1 MTVRACWYRE
11 PASPDSHIC
20 SKRTPLHLHS
30 LRKNFITGYAVLL
43 IMTTDKEELQRISTW
58 HLLKTTLLEWNADNA
73 AHLSAAL
80 AYYTFFSLA
89 PLLIIA
95 TAIAGFVYGRE
106 AARGE
111 LVNQIGLYI
120 GYDAANL
127 IQTILRNTG
136 SSTPN
141 IVATVAGLIFLLYG
155 ATGVFSELKISL
167 NLIWDAPPPN
177 GSPWRTVLLNR
188 LFALAMVLGCGFL
201 LVLSLIISTALTSM
215 TSWIN
220 YWWPGMGAI
229 SQIINFFI
237 SFGLTIVVFGLIYQF
252 LPDVPVAWR
261 DVWSGAVATA
271 LLFSIG
277 RYLIS
282 LYLSYSTIGSTY
294 GAAGS
299 LAVLLLWIY
308 YSAQIFFLG
317 AEFTQVYA
325 RTKGTHWREH
335 ELLEEEGETA
345 EEEAPQPPS
354 ETRRRRL
361 TRSAQEL
368 ATAVGILTLVS
379 VINLIRGPFR
389 K

>member
-1 MTVRACWYRE
+1 MTV
-11 PASPDSHIC
+11 
-20 SKRTPLHLHS
+20 
-30 LRKNFITGYAVLL
+30 N
-43 IMTTDKEELQRISTW
+43 KEMLEGVSTW
-58 HLLKTTLLEWNADNA
+58 HLLKTTILEWNADNA

-95 TAIAGFVYGRE
+95 TAIAGLVFGRE
-106 AARGE
+106 AASGE
-111 LVNQIGLYI
+111 LVNQIAFYI

-127 IQTILRNTG
+127 IQTILRNTNDA
-136 SSTPN
+136 TPN
-141 IVATVAGLIFLLYG
+141 WIATIAGLVFLLYG

-167 NLIWDAPPPN
+167 NLIWDAPPRN
-177 GSPWRTVLLNR
+177 GSPWRAVALNR
-188 LFALAMVLGCGFL
+188 LFALVMVLGCGFL
-201 LVLSLIISTALTSM
+201 LLVSLVISTTLTA
-215 TSWIN
+215 TTDWIN
-220 YWWPGMGAI
+220 YWWPGMGVI
-229 SQIINFFI
+229 SQIANFVI
-237 SFGLTIVVFGLIYQF
+237 SFGLTILVFGLIYQF
-252 LPDVPVAWR
+252 LPDVTVAWR

-317 AEFTQVYA
+317 AEFTQVYT
-325 RTKGTHWREH
+325 RTKGTRWREH
-335 ELLEEEGETA
+335 ELLA
-345 EEEAPQPPS
+345 EEPAVEDGTTDDTPPLS
-354 ETRRRRL
+354 RRRRA
-361 TRSAQEL
+361 TKSITEL
-368 ATAVGILTLVS
+368 ATAVGILTVVS
-379 VINLIRGPFR
+379 VVNLLRGPLR

>member
-1 MTVRACWYRE
+1 MSNPPV
-11 PASPDSHIC
+11 
-20 SKRTPLHLHS
+20 
-30 LRKNFITGYAVLL
+30 N
-43 IMTTDKEELQRISTW
+43 KETLQRFTTW

-89 PLLIIA
+89 PVIIIA
-95 TAIAGFVYGRE
+95 TAIAGAIYGQD

-111 LVNQIGLYI
+111 LINQIAYYI
-120 GYDAANL
+120 DAESAAL
-127 IQTILRNTG
+127 IQTILRNTNAAKP
-136 SSTPN
+136 SLITT
-141 IVATVAGLIFLLYG
+141 IAGILFLFYG
-155 ATGVFSELKISL
+155 ATGVFSELKSSL
-167 NLIWDAPPPN
+167 NLIWNAPPSQ
-177 GSPWRTVLLNR
+177 GSPWRAVVLNR
-188 LFALAMVLGCGFL
+188 LFALFMVLGCGFL
-201 LVLSLIISTALTSM
+201 LVLSLVISTTLTI
-215 TSWIN
+215 TTDWLN
-220 YWWPGMGAI
+220 LWWPGMGMLTQVA
-229 SQIINFFI
+229 NFII
-237 SFGLTIVVFGLIYQF
+237 SFLLTILVFGLIYQF
-252 LPDVPVAWR
+252 LPDVTIAWR

-325 RTKGTHWREH
+325 RTKGTRWREH
-335 ELLEEEGETA
+335 ELLA
-345 EEEAPQPPS
+345 EEPPVEDATSAPEARPGSRQ
-354 ETRRRRL
+354 RL
-361 TRSAQEL
+361 AKSAREL
-368 ATAVGILTLVS
+368 TTAVGILTLVS
-379 VINLIRGPFR
+379 IVNLVRGPLR